1 MTRLPML
8 ATTCAGCGL
17 LTECGGQRGQ
27 QTLGGCLGGCGS
39 SCGGPGKCDWVC
51 PAKPDFID
59 RVREVSGLTTRSAA
73 LMPSSELLALGS
85 YVPIIRHAS
94 SRTAPVSAA
103 TVALPLEEVVKWR
116 GQSYGV
122 AAGSAVELRAQFG
135 VRDDVSV
142 VLVSVARDRVL
153 ERYWACRRK
162 WFIPRQLKELGFT
175 AVTVPNFSAFLDA
188 PRPHTLWN
196 RRRMEIVAAEFA
208 ELGLV
213 VIPHLNSLQMDD
225 WLYWQAFLAEQKH
238 LTHVATEF
246 QTGLRV
252 RDRGE
257 PAVVD
262 LARLQDRLGRQLH
275 PVIVGG
281 AAYAADLGRY
291 FADLTFVD
299 SQPFMKAMHRRRGVG
314 QGKWERAE
322 AIDVGE
328 LLEANIRA
336 HEAHILSE
344 ISRGRAG
351 VPPRQHRRALPTK
364 HASTF
369 SKQLPF
375 PPSMPRR

>member
-8 ATTCAGCGL
+8 APTCASCGL

-27 QTLGGCLGGCGS
+27 QTLAGCLGGCGS

-51 PAKPDFID
+51 PAKPDFVD
-59 RVREVSGLTTRSAA
+59 RVREVGGLNARASA
-73 LMPSSELLALGS
+73 LMPSSEGLSLGA
-85 YVPIIRHAS
+85 YIPIIRHAS
-94 SRTAPVSAA
+94 SRTMPVSAA

-122 AAGSAVELRAQFG
+122 AASSAGDLRAQFG
-135 VRDDVSV
+135 VRSDANV

-208 ELGLV
+208 DLGLV
-213 VIPHLNSLQMDD
+213 VIPHLNSLQVDD
-225 WLYWQAFLAEQKH
+225 WLYWQGFLSEQKH
-238 LTHVATEF
+238 LTYVATEF

-257 PAVVD
+257 LAVVD
-262 LARLQDRLGRQLH
+262 LARLQDRVGRQLH

-281 AAYAADLGRY
+281 AAYAAELGRY

-314 QGKWERAE
+314 QGKWERTDST
-322 AIDVGE
+322 DVGD
-328 LLEANIRA
+328 LLEANIKA
-336 HEAHILSE
+336 HEAHIASE
-344 ISRGRAG
+344 ILRGKLGTPAAR
-351 VPPRQHRRALPTK
+351 RRRAAPAVRPPLRSPELP
-364 HASTF
+364 
-369 SKQLPF
+369 LLVN
-375 PPSMPRR
+375 PRRG

>member
-8 ATTCAGCGL
+8 AATCAGCGL

-59 RVREVSGLTTRSAA
+59 RVREVGGLNTRSAA
-73 LMPSSELLALGS
+73 LMPSSELLSLGT

-94 SRTAPVSAA
+94 SRTMPVSAA

-116 GQSYGV
+116 GQSYSV
-122 AAGSAVELRAQFG
+122 AAGSAGDLRAQFG
-135 VRDDVSV
+135 VRGDANV

-213 VIPHLNSLQMDD
+213 VIPHLNSLQVDD

-238 LTHVATEF
+238 LTYVATEF

-257 PAVVD
+257 LAVVD

-275 PVIVGG
+275 PLIVGG
-281 AAYAADLGRY
+281 AAYAADLSRY

-314 QGKWERAE
+314 QGQWERAE
-322 AIDVGE
+322 SADVGD
-328 LLEANIRA
+328 LLEANIKA

-344 ISRGRAG
+344 ISRGRMGA
-351 VPPRQHRRALPTK
+351 PPAQRRRAAPVVRPS
-364 HASTF
+364 ARSPE
-369 SKQLPF
+369 LPF
-375 PPSMPRR
+375 LVTSRRR

>member
-8 ATTCAGCGL
+8 APTCASCGL

-39 SCGGPGKCDWVC
+39 SCGGLGKCDWVC
-51 PAKPDFID
+51 PAKPDFVD
-59 RVREVSGLTTRSAA
+59 RVREVGGLNARPVA
-73 LMPSSELLALGS
+73 LMPSTERLSLGS

-94 SRTAPVSAA
+94 SRTTPVTAA

-122 AAGSAVELRAQFG
+122 AASSAGDLRAQFG
-135 VRDDVSV
+135 VRSDANV

-208 ELGLV
+208 ELGLA
-213 VIPHLNSLQMDD
+213 VIPHLNSLQVDD
-225 WLYWQAFLAEQKH
+225 WLYWQAFLTEQKQ
-238 LTHVATEF
+238 LTYVATEF

-257 PAVVD
+257 MAVVD
-262 LARLQDRLGRQLH
+262 LAKLQERLGRQLH

-281 AAYAADLGRY
+281 AAYAAELGRY

-299 SQPFMKAMHRRRGVG
+299 SQPFMKAMHRRRGAG
-314 QGKWERAE
+314 QGKWEHAE
-322 AIDVGE
+322 SANVGD
-328 LLEANIRA
+328 LLEANIIA
-336 HEAHILSE
+336 HGAHISSAIL
-344 ISRGRAG
+344 RGRMG
-351 VPPRQHRRALPTK
+351 EPPPQRRRAAPLLPP
-364 HASTF
+364 STRTLD
-369 SKQLPF
+369 LPF
-375 PPSMPRR
+375 PMTDRHR